1 MNDIILCGK
10 TGVKL
15 EEIQMLLKSM
25 RNIDTTTM
33 YATEAIT
40 TKEENENA
48 IIVYVNLDF
57 VETFDSIM
65 YLNSENETLTK
76 SEKENRY
83 RIFVNEVYDYRLMP
97 LIADIKVNVNIDT
110 SVSEI
115 VYKIWE
121 GVKDKI

>member
-25 RNIDTTTM
+25 RNIDTTIM

-83 RIFVNEVYDYRLMP
+83 RIFVNEAYDYRLMP

-121 GVKDKI
+121 GLKDKI